1 LLRLLRLPSEALD
14 ELLGDVV
21 TETLARILAG
31 AFDGDAEALFAA
43 ICDREIDEYARDAL
57 LGAAT
62 FLTWDG
68 RIDIGRMTDFLVR
81 FDEER
86 LADPQ
91 DCVWVAWQ
99 ESIAL
104 LGLRQLALRAE
115 AAWAD
120 SRISDGVLSV
130 RDFLNELAEAE
141 RAPDDPARLKRRNLG
156 YVEDVLQTLE
166 MWPLESSA
174 NENWPAATD
183 GNGWPRQEPVIN
195 PLRKVGR
202 NDPCP
207 CGSGKKAKKCCL
219 A

>member
-1 LLRLLRLPSEALD
+1 LLRLLRPPSEALD
-14 ELLGDVV
+14 ELLGDV
-21 TETLARILAG
+21 
-31 AFDGDAEALFAA
+31 
-43 ICDREIDEYARDAL
+43 
-57 LGAAT
+57 
-62 FLTWDG
+62 
-68 RIDIGRMTDFLVR
+68 GRMIDFLVR

-91 DCVWVAWQ
+91 DYAWVAWQ

-104 LGLRQLALRAE
+104 LGLRQLAVRAE

-120 SRISDGVLSV
+120 GRISDSVLSV
-130 RDFLNELAEAE
+130 GDFLEDVAKAE
-141 RAPDDPARLKRRNLG
+141 RAPADPDRFKRRNVG
-156 YVEDVLQTLE
+156 YIEDVLQTLA

-174 NENWPAATD
+174 IESWPAAT
-183 GNGWPRQEPVIN
+183 NGSNWLRQEPVIN

-207 CGSGKKAKKCCL
+207 CGSGRKAKRCCL